1 MKENNFID
9 TRFHGGLKEHSMERQ
24 GPQTLS
30 HPCSTSKKRFNSCL
44 LASFSSEKNQAYF
57 KHPPNLSTGPWAP
70 LGTRLQ
76 LELNDFSHS
85 VWLKRTTN
93 LNFGLRRWL
102 TLTWPDEDT
111 PYSQAQI
118 SIQLSAWLC
127 PPVPTTTLLEI
138 IQWVGYVY
146 PLRCLARPISTLAP
160 LFPQVL

>member
-24 GPQTLS
+24 DPLPPSMFYQQKEIQLLS
-30 HPCSTSKKRFNSCL
+30 LGLFLFWK
-44 LASFSSEKNQAYF
+44 KNQAYF

-70 LGTRLQ
+70 LGTQAAARV
-76 LELNDFSHS
+76 EWFSHS

-102 TLTWPDEDT
+102 TLTWPDEAT

-118 SIQLSAWLC
+118 SIQISAWLC

-138 IQWVGYVY
+138 IQWEGYVY
-146 PLRCLARPISTLAP
+146 PLQCLARPISTLAP